1 MVNAV
6 VRHTFGWPAT
16 LLVFIAVL
24 LFLVL
29 PTTMSEVTTER
40 ERTIDSLQ
48 MQIDSLREQVEAMR

>member
-1 MVNAV
+1 MNTV

-16 LLVFIAVL
+16 LLVFIAVV

-48 MQIDSLREQVEAMR
+48 MQIDSLREQIEAIR